1 MIKNVNDVEYK
12 GAVSF
17 QKPVEQFNM
26 AMLKESANQQ
36 LARGGMPSYRPVMHH
51 EFFTYISQHI
61 EDKIGDV
68 TMSPIYVSGRHT
80 TRVNFDGTAK
90 DACPLSKLL
99 IERCVVSITGN
110 ISTTLT
116 LGESNGD
123 GIIPTKLSPSVAISY
138 NDKGISVAFGTKVW
152 ACSNMCIFGERSI
165 STYGNRK
172 VSFDDLRDLVITYI
186 NQIETNFA
194 KDVEKIK
201 ALSKIELD
209 ITKQKILESEILEHA
224 LEQNIKNSKKE
235 LILNIT
241 QSNAMTREV
250 LIKRKKKP
258 ELLTGWDMFQAG
270 TENLKEDNMD
280 MIIAHETLER
290 FGNYMLDKL
299 ESQN

>member
-1 MIKNVNDVEYK
+1 
-12 GAVSF
+12 
-17 QKPVEQFNM
+17 
-26 AMLKESANQQ
+26 
-36 LARGGMPSYRPVMHH
+36 
-51 EFFTYISQHI
+51 
-61 EDKIGDV
+61 
-68 TMSPIYVSGRHT
+68 
-80 TRVNFDGTAK
+80 
-90 DACPLSKLL
+90 
-99 IERCVVSITGN
+99 
-110 ISTTLT
+110 
-116 LGESNGD
+116 
-123 GIIPTKLSPSVAISY
+123 
-138 NDKGISVAFGTKVW
+138 
-152 ACSNMCIFGERSI
+152 MCIFGERSI